1 MKFANQKRLP
11 TVIGE
16 ANDVVEVLFITL
28 VVCLLLGVP
37 IVMSIGIATFA
48 ALQFTDIPLA
58 LLAKAIY
65 TATDKFPLHA
75 VPLFILAGALMETAG
90 MSEQVVDVIESM
102 VGWMRGGLAMAVVI
116 GCMFFGAMSGSGPA
130 TAAAIGFIMIPALA
144 NRGYDKGYAA
154 ALTSSAGTLGI
165 LIPPSNPMI
174 VYGVV
179 SQASIVGLFIAGI
192 VPGIFVTT
200 TMILISYA
208 ICRRR
213 NYGIKTEKINIR
225 EMLAISW
232 KSKWSLMAPVIILG
246 GIYGGIF
253 TPVEASVVA
262 VNYAVFVGLFITKK
276 LNMQII
282 YDCFSRTT
290 IIAGSMI
297 VLIGLSTSFGELLTL
312 YQVPQQIAEMLGA
325 ITSNVKIIYL
335 MIIAF
340 LIILG
345 TFMDTM
351 ATIIILTPILLPVMV
366 KLGVHPIHFGII
378 FVVTNEIAFLTPPV
392 GANLFA
398 MTGVTKLPI
407 EQIAREEIPFI
418 IGLIFAVIVL
428 AWYPKIAMFLPRIM
442 GYAF

>member
-1 MKFANQKRLP
+1 
-11 TVIGE
+11 
-16 ANDVVEVLFITL
+16 VVPVLFVTL
-28 VVCLLLGVP
+28 IICLLLGVP
-37 IVMSIGIATFA
+37 IVMSIGISTFA
-48 ALQFTDIPLA
+48 ALQLTDIPIA
-58 LLAKAIY
+58 ILAKAIY

-75 VPLFILAGALMETAG
+75 VPLFILAGALMEVAG
-90 MSEQVVDVIESM
+90 MSEQVVDVIERM
-102 VGWMRGGLAMAVVI
+102 LGWVRGGLAMAVVV

-144 NRGYDKGYAA
+144 SRGYDKGYSA

-179 SQASIVGLFIAGI
+179 SQASIVGLFIAGVI
-192 VPGIFVTT
+192 PGIFVTT

-208 ICRRR
+208 ICIRKK
-213 NYGIKTEKINIR
+213 YGTKTDKFNFSELCSCAWR
-225 EMLAISW
+225 
-232 KSKWSLMAPVIILG
+232 SKWSLLAPIIILG

-262 VNYAVFVGLFITKK
+262 VNYAIFVGLVITKK
-276 LNMQII
+276 LNMKTI

-290 IIAGSMI
+290 LISGSMI
-297 VLIGLSTSFGELLTL
+297 ILIGLSTSFGELLTL
-312 YQVPQQIAEMLGA
+312 YQVPQQIAEMLGT
-325 ITSNVKIIYL
+325 ISSNVKIIYL
-335 MIIAF
+335 IIIFF

-366 KLGVHPIHFGII
+366 KLGVHPIHFGIV

-407 EQIAREEIPFI
+407 EEIARKEIPFI
-418 IGLIFAVIVL
+418 IGLIIAVIIL
-428 AWYPKIAMFLPRIM
+428 AWFPQIAMFLPRM
-442 GYAF
+442 AGYAF

>member
-1 MKFANQKRLP
+1 
-11 TVIGE
+11 
-16 ANDVVEVLFITL
+16 
-28 VVCLLLGVP
+28 
-37 IVMSIGIATFA
+37 MSIGISTFA
-48 ALQFTDIPLA
+48 ALQLTDIPIA
-58 LLAKAIY
+58 ILAKAIY

-75 VPLFILAGALMETAG
+75 VPLFILAGALMEVAG
-90 MSEQVVDVIESM
+90 MSEQVVDVIERM
-102 VGWMRGGLAMAVVI
+102 LGWVRGGLAMAVVV

-144 NRGYDKGYAA
+144 SRGYDKGYSA

-179 SQASIVGLFIAGI
+179 SHASIVGLFIAGVI
-192 VPGIFVTT
+192 PGIFVTT

-208 ICRRR
+208 ICIRRK
-213 NYGIKTEKINIR
+213 YGTKTDKFNFSELCSCAWR
-225 EMLAISW
+225 
-232 KSKWSLMAPVIILG
+232 SKWSLLAPIIILG

-262 VNYAVFVGLFITKK
+262 VNYAIFVGLVITKK
-276 LNMQII
+276 LNMKTI

-290 IIAGSMI
+290 LISGSMI
-297 VLIGLSTSFGELLTL
+297 ILIGLSTSFGELLTL
-312 YQVPQQIAEMLGA
+312 YQVPQQIAEMLGT
-325 ITSNVKIIYL
+325 ISSNVKVIYL
-335 MIIAF
+335 IIIFF

-351 ATIIILTPILLPVMV
+351 ATIIVLTPILLPVMV
-366 KLGVHPIHFGII
+366 KLGVHPIHFGIV

-407 EQIAREEIPFI
+407 EEIARKEIPFI
-418 IGLIFAVIVL
+418 IGLIIAVIIL
-428 AWYPKIAMFLPRIM
+428 AWFPQIAMFLPRM
-442 GYAF
+442 AGYAF

>member
-1 MKFANQKRLP
+1 M
-11 TVIGE
+11 
-16 ANDVVEVLFITL
+16 VEVLFITL
-28 VVCLLLGVP
+28 IVCLLLGVP

-48 ALQFTDIPLA
+48 ALQLTDIPLA
-58 LLAKAIY
+58 ILAKAIY
-65 TATDKFPLHA
+65 TATDQFPLHA

-90 MSEQVVDVIESM
+90 MSEQVVDVMESM
-102 VGWMRGGLAMAVVI
+102 LGWMRGGLAMAVVI
-116 GCMFFGAMSGSGPA
+116 GCLLFGAMSGSGPA

-192 VPGIFVTT
+192 VPGIFVTI
-200 TMILISYA
+200 TMILISYV
-208 ICRRR
+208 ICTRR
-213 NYGIKTEKINIR
+213 NYGVKTEKPNLR
-225 EMLAISW
+225 ESLAISW
-232 KSKWSLMAPVIILG
+232 KSKWSLMAPLIILG
-246 GIYGGIF
+246 GIYGGVF

-297 VLIGLSTSFGELLTL
+297 ILIGLSTSFGELLTL

-366 KLGVHPIHFGII
+366 KLGVHPIHFGIV

-428 AWYPKIAMFLPRIM
+428 AWYPKIAMFLPRFM

>member
-37 IVMSIGIATFA
+37 IVMSIGVATFA

-58 LLAKAIY
+58 ILAKAIY

-428 AWYPKIAMFLPRIM
+428 AWYPKIVMFLPRIM

>member
-58 LLAKAIY
+58 ILAKAIY

-200 TMILISYA
+200 IMILISYA

-312 YQVPQQIAEMLGA
+312 YQVPQQVAEMLGA

-366 KLGVHPIHFGII
+366 KLGVHPIHFGIV

>member
-58 LLAKAIY
+58 ILAKAIY

-428 AWYPKIAMFLPRIM
+428 AWYPKIVMFLPRIM

>member
-1 MKFANQKRLP
+1 
-11 TVIGE
+11 
-16 ANDVVEVLFITL
+16 
-28 VVCLLLGVP
+28 
-37 IVMSIGIATFA
+37 
-48 ALQFTDIPLA
+48 
-58 LLAKAIY
+58 
-65 TATDKFPLHA
+65 
-75 VPLFILAGALMETAG
+75 
-90 MSEQVVDVIESM
+90 
-102 VGWMRGGLAMAVVI
+102 
-116 GCMFFGAMSGSGPA
+116 
-130 TAAAIGFIMIPALA
+130 
-144 NRGYDKGYAA
+144 
-154 ALTSSAGTLGI
+154 
-165 LIPPSNPMI
+165 
-174 VYGVV
+174 
-179 SQASIVGLFIAGI
+179 
-192 VPGIFVTT
+192 
-200 TMILISYA
+200 
-208 ICRRR
+208 
-213 NYGIKTEKINIR
+213 
-225 EMLAISW
+225 
-232 KSKWSLMAPVIILG
+232 
-246 GIYGGIF
+246 
-253 TPVEASVVA
+253 
-262 VNYAVFVGLFITKK
+262 VGLFITKK

-297 VLIGLSTSFGELLTL
+297 ILIGLSTSFGELLTL

-366 KLGVHPIHFGII
+366 KLGVHPIHFGIV

-428 AWYPKIAMFLPRIM
+428 AWYPKIAMFLPRFM

>member
-1 MKFANQKRLP
+1 
-11 TVIGE
+11 
-16 ANDVVEVLFITL
+16 VVEVLFITL

-37 IVMSIGIATFA
+37 IVMSIGVATFA

-58 LLAKAIY
+58 ILAKAIY

-312 YQVPQQIAEMLGA
+312 YQVPQQIAAMLGA

-335 MIIAF
+335 IIIAF
-340 LIILG
+340 LFVLG

-366 KLGVHPIHFGII
+366 KLGVHPIHFGIV

>member
-1 MKFANQKRLP
+1 MVA
-11 TVIGE
+11 
-16 ANDVVEVLFITL
+16 VLFITL

-48 ALQFTDIPLA
+48 ALQLTDIPIA
-58 LLAKAIY
+58 ILAKAIY

-75 VPLFILAGALMETAG
+75 VPLFILAGALMEVAG
-90 MSEQVVDVIESM
+90 MSEQVVDVIERLL
-102 VGWMRGGLAMAVVI
+102 GWMRGGLAMAVVV

-144 NRGYDKGYAA
+144 SRGYDKGYSA

-179 SQASIVGLFIAGI
+179 SQASIVGLFIAGVI
-192 VPGIFVTT
+192 PGIFVTA
-200 TMILISYA
+200 TMILISYV
-208 ICRRR
+208 ICIRRR
-213 NYGIKTEKINIR
+213 YGTKTEKFSFS
-225 EMLAISW
+225 ELCSCSW
-232 KSKWSLMAPVIILG
+232 RSKWSLLAPIIILG
-246 GIYGGIF
+246 GIYGGVF

-262 VNYAVFVGLFITKK
+262 VNYAIFVGLVITKK
-276 LNMQII
+276 LNMRII

-290 IIAGSMI
+290 LISGSMI
-297 VLIGLSTSFGELLTL
+297 ILIGLSTSFGELLTL

-325 ITSNVKIIYL
+325 ISSNVKIIYL
-335 MIIAF
+335 IIILF

-351 ATIIILTPILLPVMV
+351 ATIIVLTPILLPVMV
-366 KLGVHPIHFGII
+366 KLGVHPIHFGIV

-418 IGLIFAVIVL
+418 IGLIIAVIIL
-428 AWYPKIAMFLPRIM
+428 AWFPQIVMFLPRIA

>member
-1 MKFANQKRLP
+1 
-11 TVIGE
+11 
-16 ANDVVEVLFITL
+16 
-28 VVCLLLGVP
+28 
-37 IVMSIGIATFA
+37 
-48 ALQFTDIPLA
+48 
-58 LLAKAIY
+58 
-65 TATDKFPLHA
+65 
-75 VPLFILAGALMETAG
+75 METAG

-428 AWYPKIAMFLPRIM
+428 AWYPKIVMFLPRIM

>member
-1 MKFANQKRLP
+1 
-11 TVIGE
+11 
-16 ANDVVEVLFITL
+16 
-28 VVCLLLGVP
+28 
-37 IVMSIGIATFA
+37 MSIGISTFA
-48 ALQFTDIPLA
+48 ALQLTDIPIA
-58 LLAKAIY
+58 ILAKAIY

-75 VPLFILAGALMETAG
+75 VPLFILAGALMEVAG
-90 MSEQVVDVIESM
+90 MSEQVVDVIERM
-102 VGWMRGGLAMAVVI
+102 LGWVRGGLAMAVVV

-144 NRGYDKGYAA
+144 SRGYDKGYSA

-179 SQASIVGLFIAGI
+179 SQASIVGLFIAGVI
-192 VPGIFVTT
+192 PGIFVTT

-208 ICRRR
+208 ICIRKK
-213 NYGIKTEKINIR
+213 YGTKTDKFNFSELCSCAWR
-225 EMLAISW
+225 
-232 KSKWSLMAPVIILG
+232 SKWSLLAPIIILG

-262 VNYAVFVGLFITKK
+262 VNYAIFVGLVITKK
-276 LNMQII
+276 LNMKTI

-290 IIAGSMI
+290 LISGSMI
-297 VLIGLSTSFGELLTL
+297 ILIGLSTSFGELLTL
-312 YQVPQQIAEMLGA
+312 YQVPQQIAEMLGT
-325 ITSNVKIIYL
+325 ISSNVKIIYL
-335 MIIAF
+335 IIIFF

-366 KLGVHPIHFGII
+366 KLGVHPIHFGIV

-407 EQIAREEIPFI
+407 EEIARKEIPFI
-418 IGLIFAVIVL
+418 IGLIIAVIIL
-428 AWYPKIAMFLPRIM
+428 AWFPQIAMFLPRM
-442 GYAF
+442 AGYAF

>member
-16 ANDVVEVLFITL
+16 ANDVVEALFITL

-58 LLAKAIY
+58 ILAKAIY

-200 TMILISYA
+200 IMILISYA

-225 EMLAISW
+225 ETLAISW

>member
-1 MKFANQKRLP
+1 
-11 TVIGE
+11 
-16 ANDVVEVLFITL
+16 VVEVLFITL
-28 VVCLLLGVP
+28 VVCLFLGVP

-48 ALQFTDIPLA
+48 ALQFTDIPLVI
-58 LLAKAIY
+58 LAKAIY

-90 MSEQVVDVIESM
+90 MSEQVVDVIERM
-102 VGWMRGGLAMAVVI
+102 LGWMRGGLAMAVVI

-144 NRGYDKGYAA
+144 NRGYDRGYAA

-179 SQASIVGLFIAGI
+179 SQASIVGLFIAGVI
-192 VPGIFVTT
+192 PGIFVTI
-200 TMILISYA
+200 TMIVISYA
-208 ICRRR
+208 ICTRR
-213 NYGIKTEKINIR
+213 NYGR
-225 EMLAISW
+225 ETVKFSLREFLAVSW
-232 KSKWSLMAPVIILG
+232 KSKWSLMAPMIILG

-262 VNYAVFVGLFITKK
+262 VNYAIIVGLFITRK
-276 LNMQII
+276 LNMHSI

-290 IIAGSMI
+290 IISGSMI
-297 VLIGLSTSFGELLTL
+297 ILIGLSTSFGELLTL
-312 YQVPQQIAEMLGA
+312 YQVPQQIAEMLGV
-325 ITSNVKIIYL
+325 ISSNVKLIYL
-335 MIIAF
+335 IIIIF

-351 ATIIILTPILLPVMV
+351 ATIIVLTPILLPVMV
-366 KLGVHPIHFGII
+366 KLGVHPIHFGIV

-428 AWYPKIAMFLPRIM
+428 AWYPEIVMWLPRLM

>member
-58 LLAKAIY
+58 ILAKAIY

-200 TMILISYA
+200 IMILISYA

-312 YQVPQQIAEMLGA
+312 YQVPQQIAAMFGA

-335 MIIAF
+335 IIIAF
-340 LIILG
+340 LIVLG

-366 KLGVHPIHFGII
+366 KLGVHPIHFGIV

-428 AWYPKIAMFLPRIM
+428 AWYPKIVMFLPRIM